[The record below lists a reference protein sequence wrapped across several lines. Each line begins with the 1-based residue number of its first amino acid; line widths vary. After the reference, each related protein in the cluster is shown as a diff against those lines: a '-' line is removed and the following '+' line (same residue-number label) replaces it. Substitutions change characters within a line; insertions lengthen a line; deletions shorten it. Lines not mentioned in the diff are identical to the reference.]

1 MLKYCIECTLILGFV
16 CIAIQ
21 AQAQVWEYWPNSYSY
36 SPGVSH
42 DKAEEII
49 LLIDGSIC
57 VTGNGNISQQSQTT
71 TIRYSVDGEQMW
83 MQEFNPYGIASYV
96 SDMVSDREGNV
107 LITGTLYNVPYN
119 VYCVKYDIDGNEEW
133 FIEYSSTYGAEPGAV
148 VCDNEGNIYLACS
161 SLGDVVVLKYSS
173 GGELLWEYIY
183 DSSGGDATVSME
195 LDSNDDVVVVGTCHA
210 PHSDFLTLKLDNNGN
225 FLWEARYAGP
235 PDFESIVSSLWIDL
249 QDNIFIGGYFLQND
263 LDIVIVKYGSEGEQ
277 LWDYIFDDDSDRLV
291 SLEGDQSGNL
301 FALGNS
307 EYSSYEIDWKILKI
321 SPSGTNLWTQTY
333 SSPSQ
338 SIDRPNAFCVD
349 SSGDIYITGSQD
361 DIAGLTTGLNIRTE
375 KRDGSTGELVW
386 SVSYAG
392 LGVNYSDEGNDI
404 VCDGDGNVYI
414 TGYAEISGYTPDY
427 CTIRYNENTPWL
439 DLQLEYVAG
448 SPVPA
453 TGGDLVYDLHLEDL
467 GSSSIRFDGWFAIA
481 YESSAANTVV
491 LRSFINYQSGWTINR
506 PSMYYPIPSTY
517 AAGNYMFYGRVGI
530 EPNIVWAESG
540 FPFTKE
546 GTNFFDGFVPFA
558 VDGAPN
564 PFDRIDEN
572 LIVEAPSNYSLEG
585 AFPNPFNPTTAISYQ
600 LSALSHVNLSVY
612 DVAGRKVAELVN
624 GYRDAGLHEVTFDA
638 TGLASG
644 VYLYKL
650 THASSSSGQKHATQ
664 IGKMML
670 LK

>member
-1 MLKYCIECTLILGFV
+1 MNTALPMVLNQEQWY
-16 CIAIQ
+16 AIM
-21 AQAQVWEYWPNSYSY
+21 
-36 SPGVSH
+36 
-42 DKAEEII
+42 KAI
-49 LLIDGSIC
+49 
-57 VTGNGNISQQSQTT
+57 
-71 TIRYSVDGEQMW
+71 
-83 MQEFNPYGIASYV
+83 
-96 SDMVSDREGNV
+96 
-107 LITGTLYNVPYN
+107 
-119 VYCVKYDIDGNEEW
+119 
-133 FIEYSSTYGAEPGAV
+133 
-148 VCDNEGNIYLACS
+148 IYLACS

-195 LDSNDDVVVVGTCHA
+195 LDSNDDVVVLGTCHA

-453 TGGDLVYDLHLEDL
+453 TGGDLVYDLHLENL